1 MPVGLGKKQPRERRD
16 RLFPNA
22 RPAIPLRKTT
32 TAGCARQPPPCPL
45 ACIGCGFIAV
55 STSALQLSV
64 YRCLE
69 GDTRTHTLTLQLFAV
84 GTGSPVLRSF
94 RVGLRYR
101 GKGGKKGWRSM
112 DLTMTIRFF
121 GAKGKTMQTREQQL
135 QRLRP
140 DENSTWTVHALSL
153 SRVIACR
160 SHFLGRCCPPPTV
173 PFIPFGLSLSTSRR
187 PVLFHHRPALR
198 SSDISSEKLNL
209 RLTANF
215 LRLFRPSQIDA
226 APPPTFFGPRTKG

>member
-1 MPVGLGKKQPRERRD
+1 MNEEHNDGR
-16 RLFPNA
+16 
-22 RPAIPLRKTT
+22 
-32 TAGCARQPPPCPL
+32 
-45 ACIGCGFIAV
+45 
-55 STSALQLSV
+55 
-64 YRCLE
+64 
-69 GDTRTHTLTLQLFAV
+69 
-84 GTGSPVLRSF
+84 
-94 RVGLRYR
+94 
-101 GKGGKKGWRSM
+101 GGKVKRNTGRAWPRGGWEEV
-112 DLTMTIRFF
+112 
-121 GAKGKTMQTREQQL
+121 KTMQTREQQL

-140 DENSTWTVHALSL
+140 DENSTWTIHALSL

-226 APPPTFFGPRTKG
+226 APPPTFFGPRTKGWIIFLNAIESSELPSSTKSTMNCSKVTFLVASLNDTAGKWIISKYKCWGN

>member
-1 MPVGLGKKQPRERRD
+1 MNEEHNDGR
-16 RLFPNA
+16 
-22 RPAIPLRKTT
+22 
-32 TAGCARQPPPCPL
+32 
-45 ACIGCGFIAV
+45 
-55 STSALQLSV
+55 
-64 YRCLE
+64 
-69 GDTRTHTLTLQLFAV
+69 
-84 GTGSPVLRSF
+84 
-94 RVGLRYR
+94 
-101 GKGGKKGWRSM
+101 GGKVKRNTGRAWPRGGWEEV
-112 DLTMTIRFF
+112 
-121 GAKGKTMQTREQQL
+121 KTMQTREQQL

-140 DENSTWTVHALSL
+140 DENSTWTIHALSL

-226 APPPTFFGPRTKG
+226 APPPTFFPAREPRDELFF